1 MRLPEIIV
9 RDDTGCSIT
18 LTQVVGFDDTVFV
31 PNIFTPND
39 DGVNET
45 FTIRNLPSSGII
57 LIVSNRW
64 GKVVY
69 ETQNYQNDWDG
80 GDNSDGTYFYRIKVN
95 EVVYNG
101 WVEIRR
107 GDVP

>member
-1 MRLPEIIV
+1 M
-9 RDDTGCSIT
+9 
-18 LTQVVGFDDTVFV
+18 TQYSCL
-31 PNIFTPND
+31 IFLHLDD